1 MGSGVLLSGSVLA
14 RLGEIEQPVITNII
28 QQCDILLSVYYAET
42 KVINDKT
49 YGQII
54 FRLPYYEE
62 DIDKLNA
69 YLDKEGIAHEEVDSD
84 ELY

>member
-1 MGSGVLLSGSVLA
+1 M
-14 RLGEIEQPVITNII
+14 
-28 QQCDILLSVYYAET
+28 YYAET